1 MKYIY
6 HYLIIVGM
14 LIGMMSCSYTDLKPT
29 DKVGDHEIFS
39 SVFTLE
45 QATTGI
51 YAKMSLRTT
60 LNVSAI
66 LSDDVYKGGQ
76 NGGAGDD
83 SYQWTY
89 SAATGDHNNLWSSY
103 YGIINMANRVL
114 EGAKTV
120 QANNQVEEKIK
131 QDCIGTAL
139 FIRAYTSFDLL
150 RFFADFDKKENLG
163 IPYSKQK
170 VVLETLGRN
179 TVAECYQEM
188 VKDLETA
195 IPLLSQVVPET
206 PCYASQLAAKALLA
220 RINLYARNY
229 NLAYQYAAEVLKQK
243 PIVGIQ
249 KYPKIWSDETKDEII
264 FELTRLPGE
273 ETIGTL
279 FWSADNSSSFEPSTE
294 LIKSYDEKDVR
305 LKTFIGD
312 GVDRDNVPVKR
323 VNKYKGTKEN
333 VGLSNQKMIRSSEM
347 LLIMAE
353 CKANS
358 NITEANS
365 LLNKLR
371 RARIKDWSDKN
382 YLTKEEIL
390 QEILL
395 ERRRELCFE
404 GHRFFDLRRFH
415 LPIYKPMIN
424 KTLDVDNIRRIMPIP
439 LAEMQGN
446 NVIANQQ
453 NPGY

>member
-103 YGIINMANRVL
+103 YGVINMANRVL

-120 QANNQVEEKIK
+120 QPNNQVEEKIK
-131 QDCIGTAL
+131 QNCIGTAL

-188 VKDLETA
+188 FKDLETA
-195 IPLLSQVVPET
+195 IPLLSQDVPET

-229 NLAYQYAAEVLKQK
+229 NQAYQYAAEVLNQK

-249 KYPKIWSDETKDEII
+249 QYPKIWSDETKDEII

-305 LKTFIGD
+305 LQTFIGD

-382 YLTKEEIL
+382 YSTKEEIL

>member
-103 YGIINMANRVL
+103 YGVINMANRVL

-120 QANNQVEEKIK
+120 HPNNQVEEKIK
-131 QDCIGTAL
+131 QNCIGTAL

-150 RFFADFDKKENLG
+150 RFFSDFDKKENLG

-179 TVAECYQEM
+179 TVAECYQEIF
-188 VKDLETA
+188 KDLETA
-195 IPLLSQVVPET
+195 IPLLSQDVPET

-229 NLAYQYAAEVLKQK
+229 NQAYQYAAEVLNQK

-249 KYPKIWSDETKDEII
+249 QYPKIWSDETKDEII

-294 LIKSYDEKDVR
+294 LIKSYDGKDIR
-305 LKTFIGD
+305 LQTFIGD

-382 YLTKEEIL
+382 YSTKEEIL

-424 KTLDVDNIRRIMPIP
+424 KTLDVDNIRRVMPIP

>member
-1 MKYIY
+1 
-6 HYLIIVGM
+6 M

-89 SAATGDHNNLWSSY
+89 SAATGDHNSLWSSY
-103 YGIINMANRVL
+103 YGVINMANRVL

-120 QANNQVEEKIK
+120 QTNNQVEEKIK
-131 QDCIGTAL
+131 QNCIGTAL

-188 VKDLETA
+188 TKDLETA
-195 IPLLSQVVPET
+195 IPLLSLVVPET

-229 NLAYQYAAEVLKQK
+229 NQAYQYAAEVLSQK

-249 KYPKIWSDETKDEII
+249 QYPKIWSDETKDEII

-312 GVDRDNVPVKR
+312 GIDRDNVPVKR

-358 NITEANS
+358 NITEANN